1 MPRCCRRWRGSAAA
15 GGPLGLIWLDSRPC
29 CELPG
34 ADPETDV
41 LRRALAGE
49 GAGAASPANAETTA
63 LVGLR
68 RASAEAV
75 RFLRR
80 HDLRAF
86 TMEDV
91 DEIGVREVMRRSLV
105 AANYGTRG
113 CVVVM
118 HASVADNGFALGANH
133 AGLSYRECSQAME
146 MIAASGALR
155 AMLLTGVPADATP
168 HALEETLEYL
178 LSALGRRILG
188 GFAAES
194 DALQR

>member
-1 MPRCCRRWRGSAAA
+1 M
-15 GGPLGLIWLDSRPC
+15 
-29 CELPG
+29 
-34 ADPETDV
+34 
-41 LRRALAGE
+41 LRRALVRESAGD
-49 GAGAASPANAETTA
+49 GPPANAETTA
-63 LVGLR
+63 LVALR

-105 AANYGTRG
+105 AACYGTRG

-118 HASVADNGFALGANH
+118 HASVADSGFAQGTRH

-155 AMLLTGVPADATP
+155 AVLLTGIPVDATP
-168 HALEETLEYL
+168 ESLEVSLEYL

-188 GFAAES
+188 GFAAEL